1 MRKQHFTYHI
11 TRTVEIE
18 VDCVF
23 YPDYGEIDILKAINC
38 ETGKPIEL
46 EDHETEEVNEQGAT
60 DHVQGLKDAEDDR
73 RYEDWKL
80 ERMER
85 NR

>member
-1 MRKQHFTYHI
+1 MNKQHFTYYI
-11 TRTVEIE
+11 ERTIEIA
-18 VDCVF
+18 VDCVY
-23 YPDYGEIDILKAINC
+23 YPTYQETEILKATNC
-38 ETGKPIEL
+38 ATGDVIEL
-46 EDHETEEVNEQGAT
+46 DDQEVDECITQGTT
-60 DHVQGLKDAEDDR
+60 DHNQGLKDAEDDR